1 VVWLPLLGTYDA
13 ARPENRMA
21 APPAASGTAPRII
34 PADANCA
41 AVGRTMLEPRWI
53 ISERLKDTFVR
64 IHRSAWNSDPK
75 QKLQKNKTI
84 QKSDLHDSI

>member
-1 VVWLPLLGTYDA
+1 VLIQITLFSSPKDQIKLG
-13 ARPENRMA
+13 
-21 APPAASGTAPRII
+21 G
-34 PADANCA
+34 
-41 AVGRTMLEPRWI
+41 AVWI